1 MKKKDRDS
9 KAKNPFES
17 SSGKESAGDGMTNT
31 LGDKK
36 KTLLE
41 KLNSLSEGLQACKNL
56 HLQILSAMADNNSK
70 IFEDIQRQLLAL
82 KENIS
87 GPEKKKFKKTKL
99 AHELSDLQKIGKK
112 LGVNPELGRKKDL
125 ERIDDY
131 LLHTLRI
138 LDSLND
144 RFLNEHESSDHSE
157 G

>member
-1 MKKKDRDS
+1 MKKKYRDS
-9 KAKNPFES
+9 KSEKFSES
-17 SSGKESAGDGMTNT
+17 TSGKESAGDGMANT

-36 KTLLE
+36 KTSHE
-41 KLNSLSEGLQACKNL
+41 KLDRLSEGLQDCKNL

-70 IFEDIQRQLLAL
+70 IFEDIQRQLVAL

-99 AHELSDLQKIGKK
+99 ADELSDLQKIGKK
-112 LGVNPELGRKKDL
+112 LGVKPELGRKKDL

-131 LLHTLRI
+131 LLHALRI

-144 RFLNEHESSDHSE
+144 KFLNEHESSDHSE